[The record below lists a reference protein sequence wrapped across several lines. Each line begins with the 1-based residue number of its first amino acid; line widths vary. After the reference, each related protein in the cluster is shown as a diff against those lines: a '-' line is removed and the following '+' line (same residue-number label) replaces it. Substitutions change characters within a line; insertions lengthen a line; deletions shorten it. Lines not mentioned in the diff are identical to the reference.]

1 MGEATI
7 SLGLGL
13 GGGKASTISGRPAA
27 GGGFLDTY
35 SVSFDGTDD
44 YMDCGT
50 VTAMNSADSFTLS
63 GWFKFDAHNTLFL
76 TGGINSADRFSFYLK
91 SGGSLGVYL
100 GSGEVLTSGSTLSTG
115 QYYHIAVIKDGN
127 GTSNCTLYIDGSL
140 SDTGTRSQSMPSS
153 AGQNFWVGSSQVFS
167 GYEMNGLVDE
177 VAFWSSA
184 LTSTDITAIYN
195 SGAPADL
202 SSLSPVHW
210 WRMGDNDG
218 GTGTTITDQGSG
230 GNNGTLTNGP
240 TFSTTVPS

>member
-1 MGEATI
+1 MALILPRIGSGI
-7 SLGLGL
+7 I
-13 GGGKASTISGRPAA
+13 ASPTVPPFSN
-27 GGGFLDTY
+27 TY
-35 SVSFDGTDD
+35 SVDLDGSDD
-44 YMDCGT
+44 YIDCGT
-50 VTAMNSADSFTLS
+50 VTAMNSTDSFTLS
-63 GWFKFDAHNTLFL
+63 GWFKFDADNTLFL
-76 TGGINSADRFSFYLK
+76 TGGIDSADRFSFYLK

-100 GSGEVLTSGSTLSTG
+100 GSPEVLTSGSTLSTG

-127 GTSNCTLYIDGSL
+127 GTNNCTLYVDGSL
-140 SDTGTRSQSMPSS
+140 SDTGTRSASMPSS
-153 AGQNFWVGSSQVFS
+153 SGQNFWVGSSQVFS
-167 GYEMNGLVDE
+167 GYEMNGLADE

-240 TFSTTVPS
+240 TFSTDVPT